1 MTDRVVIIGAGIGG
15 LAAALDLTARGYAVT
30 VCEQASTV
38 GGKMRQ
44 LAPAGRPIDAGPT
57 VLTMRPVFEGLFRDA
72 GTELTEHLT
81 LEPAALIARHAWSD
95 GTTLDLHHDIDASY
109 EAIRAFA
116 GPREADGY
124 RAFLDYAAR
133 IHANVD
139 DVFIRA
145 QRPTAWRVMRQL
157 GLAAVPRLM
166 KIDARRTVWQSLGD
180 FFRDARLRQL
190 FGRYATYAGNSP
202 FFAPATFNLIAWVE
216 QQGIWRVRGGI
227 WALANA
233 MAERIV
239 ALGGEIR
246 CDTPVRSLRIEA
258 GRCVGVELDDGPL
271 AAAAVIFNG
280 DPQAL
285 CDGGLGEPARRATPG
300 IKPAER
306 SLSALTWCI
315 DAPTEGFDL
324 AHHNVFF
331 GDDYAGEF
339 DDIFKH
345 RRLPT
350 NPTVYVCAQDRGD
363 AMPSAQAQRGPERLL
378 VLTNAPAA
386 ADTHPLA
393 AEEIDR
399 CERATFEHLR
409 RLGLTVSPASPAMRT
424 TPTDWARLFPSSGG
438 ALYGPAAMAWNST
451 LKRPGAASAIP
462 GLYLAGGA
470 VHPGAGVPMV
480 AMSGRMAAEQI
491 ASDQPLTRPSHPAAM
506 SGGTSTRSAT
516 TAATR

>member
-1 MTDRVVIIGAGIGG
+1 
-15 LAAALDLTARGYAVT
+15 
-30 VCEQASTV
+30 
-38 GGKMRQ
+38 
-44 LAPAGRPIDAGPT
+44 
-57 VLTMRPVFEGLFRDA
+57 
-72 GTELTEHLT
+72 
-81 LEPAALIARHAWSD
+81 
-95 GTTLDLHHDIDASY
+95 
-109 EAIRAFA
+109 
-116 GPREADGY
+116 
-124 RAFLDYAAR
+124 
-133 IHANVD
+133 
-139 DVFIRA
+139 
-145 QRPTAWRVMRQL
+145 
-157 GLAAVPRLM
+157 
-166 KIDARRTVWQSLGD
+166 
-180 FFRDARLRQL
+180 
-190 FGRYATYAGNSP
+190 
-202 FFAPATFNLIAWVE
+202 
-216 QQGIWRVRGGI
+216 
-227 WALANA
+227 

-246 CDTPVRSLRIEA
+246 CDTPVRSLCIEA
-258 GRCVGVELDDGPL
+258 GRCVGVELDGGRLP
-271 AAAAVIFNG
+271 AAAVLFNG

-285 CDGGLGEPARRATPG
+285 CDGRLGEPARRATAP

-315 DAPTEGFDL
+315 DAPTQGFEL

-345 RRLPT
+345 RRLPSH
-350 NPTVYVCAQDRGD
+350 PTVYVCAQDRGD
-363 AMPSAQAQRGPERLL
+363 AMPCHPQGSPERLL

-409 RLGLTVSPASPAMRT
+409 RLGLTVSPRTPAMRT

-480 AMSGRMAAEQI
+480 TMSGRMAAEQI
-491 ASDQPLTRPSHPAAM
+491 ASDQPLTRSSPPAAM

-516 TAATR
+516 TAAMP